1 MSFSVVYKIGR
12 SLQTLDIACFDKQ
25 QFEVW
30 MSGLQVFDCADI
42 CDMVD
47 SVLAS
52 QWLTYWILDHMVEA
66 Q

>member
-30 MSGLQVFDCADI
+30 TSGLQVLDCAN
-42 CDMVD
+42 
-47 SVLAS
+47 VLDRAEV
-52 QWLTYWILDHMVEA
+52 LKP
-66 Q
+66 

>member
-30 MSGLQVFDCADI
+30 TSGLQVFDYMHAD
-42 CDMVD
+42 
-47 SVLAS
+47 VLDRAEVLS
-52 QWLTYWILDHMVEA
+52 A
-66 Q
+66 

>member
-42 CDMVD
+42 CD
-47 SVLAS
+47 
-52 QWLTYWILDHMVEA
+52 IKVETVA
-66 Q
+66 